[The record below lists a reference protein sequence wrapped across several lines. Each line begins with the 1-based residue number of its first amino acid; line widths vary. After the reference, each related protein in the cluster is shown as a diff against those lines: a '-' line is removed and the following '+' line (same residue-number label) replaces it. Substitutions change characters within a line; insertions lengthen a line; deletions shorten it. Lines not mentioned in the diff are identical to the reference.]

1 VYPEKEMPKPA
12 ILTVDDDP
20 EVLRSIERDLR
31 QRYAE
36 KYRVLRADSGKAA
49 LEALDQLKKRSEPV
63 ALFLVDQRMPQ
74 MTGVAF
80 LTEAVKLYPD
90 AKRTLL
96 TAYADTDA
104 AIRAINDAKI
114 HHYLLKPWDPPE
126 QNLYPVLDDL
136 LEDWQAGYYPPFT
149 GLRILSDRWSPRSYI
164 LREFLS
170 RHQVPF
176 RWLDIERADRD
187 AEVRTAVEAL
197 GKDKKTLPLVLFPDG
212 SSLNAP
218 QTTELAERI
227 GLKLRTDTNFFDLII
242 IGGGPAGLA
251 AAVGAAS
258 EGLKTL
264 IVERDAPGGQ
274 AGLSSR
280 IENYLGFPSGL
291 SGSDLTRRAVTQA
304 RRFGVQILSPQEAI
318 GLRVDGP
325 YRHVKISD
333 GSELACHAL
342 LLAMGVQWRRVNVP
356 GVDRLQGAGVYYG
369 AGSTEAA
376 SCVDEDVYIIGG
388 ANSAGQ
394 AAMNFSRQ
402 ARRVVMLVR
411 GDSLAISMSRYLI
424 DEIEKT
430 PNIHV
435 ELNSSV
441 TEAHGETRLE
451 AISVHCSTSG
461 ETNVVPAS
469 SLFIFIGAEP
479 KTEWLDGP
487 VQRDNKGFILSGPD
501 LKKNGVLPTGWK
513 LARDPT
519 LLETSVPGVFAAG
532 DVRWGSV
539 KRVASGVGEGSIAI
553 QFIHQYLADR

>member
-1 VYPEKEMPKPA
+1 MPKPA

-20 EVLRSIERDLR
+20 EVLRAIERDLR
-31 QRYAE
+31 QRYADR
-36 KYRVLRADSGKAA
+36 YRILRADSGKAA
-49 LEALDQLKKRSEPV
+49 LEAVDQLKKRNDPV

-80 LTEAVKLYPD
+80 LTTAIKSYPD
-90 AKRTLL
+90 AKRSLL

-114 HHYLLKPWDPPE
+114 HHYLLKPWDPLD

-136 LEDWQAGYYPPFT
+136 LEDWQAGYLPPFT
-149 GLRILSDRWSPRSYI
+149 GLRILSDRWSPRSYA
-164 LREFLS
+164 LREFLA

-176 RWLDIERADRD
+176 RWLDVERADRD
-187 AEVRTAVEAL
+187 PEVRTAVEAL
-197 GKDKKTLPLVLFPDG
+197 EQDNKPLPLVLFPDG
-212 SSLNAP
+212 GSINNP
-218 QTTELAERI
+218 QTSELAERI
-227 GLKLRTDTNFFDLII
+227 GLKLRTDTSFFDLII
-242 IGGGPAGLA
+242 VGGGPAGLA

-258 EGLKTL
+258 EGLKTV

-291 SGSDLTRRAVTQA
+291 SGADLTRRAVTQA

-318 GLRVDGP
+318 GLRVDGA
-325 YRHVKISD
+325 YRHLKISD

-356 GVDRLQGAGVYYG
+356 GLDRLQGAGVYYG

-376 SCVDEDVYIIGG
+376 TCVDEEVYIIGG

-394 AAMNFSRQ
+394 AAMNFARR
-402 ARRVVMLVR
+402 ARRVIMLVR
-411 GDSLAISMSRYLI
+411 GDSLASSMSRYLI

-441 TEAHGETRLE
+441 AKAHGETRLE

-461 ETNVVPAS
+461 ETTVVPAS
-469 SLFIFIGAEP
+469 LLFIFIGAEP

-487 VQRDNKGFILSGPD
+487 VERDNKGFILSGPD
-501 LKKNGVLPTGWK
+501 LKRNSALPSAWK
-513 LARDPT
+513 LGRDPS

-532 DVRWGSV
+532 DVRRGSV
-539 KRVASGVGEGSIAI
+539 KRVASSVGEGSIAI
-553 QFIHQYLADR
+553 QFVHQYLADR

>member
-1 VYPEKEMPKPA
+1 MPKPVM
-12 ILTVDDDP
+12 LTVDDDP
-20 EVLRSIERDLR
+20 EVLRAIERDLR
-31 QRYAE
+31 QRYADR
-36 KYRVLRADSGKAA
+36 YRVLRADSGKAA
-49 LEALDQLKKRSEPV
+49 LEALDQLKKRNEPV

-74 MTGVAF
+74 MTGVSF
-80 LTEAVKLYPD
+80 LTAAVKLYPD
-90 AKRTLL
+90 AKRSLL

-136 LEDWQAGYYPPFT
+136 LEDWQAGYHPPFA
-149 GLRILSDRWSPRSYI
+149 GLRILSDRWSPRSYA
-164 LREFLS
+164 LREFLA
-170 RHQVPF
+170 RQQVPF
-176 RWLDIERADRD
+176 RWLDVERADRD
-187 AEVRTAVEAL
+187 PEIRTAVEGL
-197 GKDKKTLPLVLFPDG
+197 GPDNKQLPLVMFPDG

-218 QTTELAERI
+218 QTSELAERI
-227 GLKLRTDTNFFDLII
+227 GLKLRADTNFFDLII
-242 IGGGPAGLA
+242 VGGGPAGLA

-258 EGLKTL
+258 EGLKTV

-291 SGSDLTRRAVTQA
+291 SGADLTRRAVTQA

-318 GLRVDGP
+318 GLRVDGR

-369 AGSTEAA
+369 AGSTEAITCA
-376 SCVDEDVYIIGG
+376 DEDVYIIGG

-394 AAMNFSRQ
+394 AAMNFSRH
-402 ARRVVMLVR
+402 ARRVIMLVR
-411 GDSLAISMSRYLI
+411 GDSLASSMSRYLI
-424 DEIEKT
+424 DEIAKT

-461 ETNVVPAS
+461 ETNVVPAC

-479 KTEWLDGP
+479 KTGWLDGP
-487 VQRDNKGFILSGPD
+487 VERDNRGFILSGPD
-501 LKKNGVLPTGWK
+501 LKRNGTLPSDWK
-513 LARDPT
+513 LARDPS
-519 LLETSVPGVFAAG
+519 LLETSLPGVFAAG
-532 DVRWGSV
+532 DVRRGSV

-553 QFIHQYLADR
+553 QFVHQYLADR

>member
-1 VYPEKEMPKPA
+1 MPKPVM
-12 ILTVDDDP
+12 LTVDDDP
-20 EVLRSIERDLR
+20 EVLRAIERDLR
-31 QRYAE
+31 QRYADR
-36 KYRVLRADSGKAA
+36 YRVLRADSGQAA
-49 LEALDQLKKRSEPV
+49 LEALDHLKKRNEPV

-74 MTGVAF
+74 MTGVSF
-80 LTEAVKLYPD
+80 LTAAVKLYPD
-90 AKRTLL
+90 AKRSLL

-136 LEDWQAGYYPPFT
+136 LEDWQAGYHPPFA
-149 GLRILSDRWSPRSYI
+149 GLRILSDRWSPRSYT
-164 LREFLS
+164 LREFLA
-170 RHQVPF
+170 RQQVPF
-176 RWLDIERADRD
+176 RWLDVERADRD
-187 AEVRTAVEAL
+187 PEIRAAVEAL
-197 GKDKKTLPLVLFPDG
+197 GPDNKQLPLVMFPDG
-212 SSLNAP
+212 SSINAP
-218 QTTELAERI
+218 QTSELAERI
-227 GLKLRTDTNFFDLII
+227 GLKLRADTNFFDLII
-242 IGGGPAGLA
+242 VGGGPAGLA

-258 EGLKTL
+258 EGLKTV

-291 SGSDLTRRAVTQA
+291 SGADLTRRAVTQA

-318 GLRVDGP
+318 GLRLDGL

-333 GSELACHAL
+333 GSEIACHAL

-376 SCVDEDVYIIGG
+376 TCVDEDVYIIGG

-394 AAMNFSRQ
+394 AAMNFSRH
-402 ARRVVMLVR
+402 ARRVMMLVR
-411 GDSLAISMSRYLI
+411 SDSLASSMSRYLI
-424 DEIEKT
+424 DEIAKT

-479 KTEWLDGP
+479 KTDWLGGP
-487 VQRDNKGFILSGPD
+487 VERDNRGFILSGAD
-501 LKKNGVLPTGWK
+501 LKRNGTLPSDWK
-513 LARDPT
+513 LARDPS

-532 DVRWGSV
+532 DVRRGSV

-553 QFIHQYLADR
+553 QFVHQYLADR